1 MLILS
6 EDAMNN
12 LKMLK
17 QTYERMLY
25 LFPAR
30 SIPQDFLQCQWVLTI
45 STNRVYILKL
55 QA

>member
-25 LFPAR
+25 LFSAKL
-30 SIPQDFLQCQWVLTI
+30 ILQCQWVLNI
-45 STNRVYILKL
+45 SINLVYILKR